1 VKGSFALAALL
12 LFGVAC
18 AGPQLVADERSAAG
32 TETAI
37 FAGGCFWCTEQDF
50 DGVPGVLNVTSG
62 YIGGHVPNPTYEQVA
77 AHTTGHAEAVEIV
90 YDPKRVTYRQLV
102 DRFWRLVDPTT
113 ADRQFCDWGGVGGPY
128 RSEIFY
134 LDDAQKREAEAS
146 LREVEKTKTFSQPI
160 VTKITRATRFY
171 RAEEYHQDY
180 AKKNQLHYKMYRA
193 GCGRDRR
200 LAQLWGAA
208 AGK

>member
-1 VKGSFALAALL
+1 MKGSFALGALL
-12 LFGVAC
+12 LGAVAC
-18 AGPQLVADERSAAG
+18 VGPQLVADERAG
-32 TETAI
+32 GETAI
-37 FAGGCFWCTEQDF
+37 FAGGCFWCTEHDF
-50 DGVPGVLNVTSG
+50 EEVPGVLRVTSG
-62 YIGGHVPNPTYEQVA
+62 YIGGHVANPTYEQVA
-77 AHTTGHAEAVEIV
+77 GHHTGHAEAVEVIF
-90 YDPKRVTYRQLV
+90 DPKRVTYRQLV
-102 DRFWRLVDPTT
+102 DRFWHLVDPTT

-134 LDDAQKREAEAS
+134 LTDAQKRDADAS
-146 LREVEKTKTFSQPI
+146 LQEVERTKSFSQPI
-160 VTKITRATRFY
+160 VTKITAATKFY

-180 AKKNQLHYKMYRA
+180 WKKNQIHYKMYRA